1 MRKVTSG
8 KVVGNGIH
16 YIQLHSPAASLH
28 SEKLY
33 NNEQYTITNYDL
45 MTQNNMQQ
53 SWDYWQSLPNLL
65 YMSYC
70 LAA

>member
-1 MRKVTSG
+1 MRKVTSR
-8 KVVGNGIH
+8 KVVGNEIH
-16 YIQLHSPAASLH
+16 YIQLHSPTASSH

-33 NNEQYTITNYDL
+33 NNEQYTIINYDS